1 MTGARIAVHSVAI
14 LVIAALLAS
23 CAGAETDQ
31 PSVSPPESTPSA
43 EPTPEALVP
52 PVSAFDLS
60 CDDLLD
66 ADLST
71 AVWGEPL
78 GLRDGY
84 PIQATPFGLVDAAVL
99 HNGGLSCTWSTDGQ
113 IEPELV
119 MMILPEAEESF
130 DVVVDGLTS
139 PPYTYTPADI
149 ADGAV
154 VACSDAYSWWG
165 LECVWNAI
173 RDDVWIFAAARYLPA
188 GEATVPSPRDN
199 PDTSRKPLVPTIE
212 GSLVA
217 DLVESVLAAVVSA
230 PRTEVPRPGE
240 PAPSC
245 SQLFSSASAI
255 TVLDGRPVRGG
266 PIEFTAD
273 SMPRTRQSTI
283 GSMGFASADRLGYVE
298 CFVDDSAS
306 RIATTVVVAPESAW
320 LFDQTRYRAPVS
332 SEQVGEVTVWCPE
345 FSCIAFAER
354 DGVVVTA
361 ETSAG
366 ENPTDIAR
374 DSAVMAV
381 QAVIDSLT

>member
-1 MTGARIAVHSVAI
+1 M
-14 LVIAALLAS
+14 
-23 CAGAETDQ
+23 
-31 PSVSPPESTPSA
+31 SPPESTPTA
-43 EPTPEALVP
+43 EPTPEVLVP

-60 CDDLLD
+60 CDDLLNP
-66 ADLST
+66 DLSS

-78 GLRDGY
+78 SLRDGY
-84 PIQATPFGLVDAAVL
+84 PIQATPSGLVDAAVL

-119 MMILPEAEESF
+119 MMILPEAEEAF
-130 DVVVDGLTS
+130 AVVVDGLTS
-139 PPYTYTPADI
+139 PPYTYIPAEL

-154 VACSDAYSWWG
+154 VACSDNYSWWG

-199 PDTSRKPLVPTIE
+199 PDTSRKPLVPTTE

-217 DLVESVLAAVVSA
+217 DIVESALAAVVGASRA
-230 PRTEVPRPGE
+230 EVPRPAE
-240 PAPSC
+240 PSPTCAE
-245 SQLFSSASAI
+245 LFSSASAS
-255 TVLDGRPVRGG
+255 TLLDDRPVRGG
-266 PIEFTAD
+266 TIEFTAE
-273 SMPRTRQSTI
+273 SLGRTNQSST

-298 CFVDDSAS
+298 CVVADSAS
-306 RIATTVVVAPESAW
+306 RKAITVVAAPEAAW
-320 LFDQTRYRAPVS
+320 VFDQPNYLAPAS
-332 SEQVGEVTVWCPE
+332 SETVGEVTVWCPE
-345 FSCIAFAER
+345 YSCIAFAEV

-361 ETSAG
+361 ETSTG

-374 DSAVMAV
+374 DTAVMAV